1 MNFFYLWD
9 SLGKTISQ
17 SLNALGFDVL
27 KEEIQFEIPKERS
40 LGDLSTN
47 IALKLSRLAKQNPQ
61 QLAEDIL
68 KVLQPRI
75 EEEFASVI
83 DKIFQKNGFIN
94 FSLKNE
100 YYYQCL
106 KELLIKQKDF
116 FKIRAPKDSV
126 RVLIEFVSANPTGP
140 LSVAHARQAA
150 VGDILANVLKEL
162 GYKVKKEYYINDEGV
177 RIDLLGKSVEA
188 RFKELKGEKADFPQ
202 DGYLGDYVYE
212 IASQMLEQKL
222 DKGFREYAV
231 DFILNDIKKDLKD
244 FGVEFDSWIS
254 QRQLMQNK
262 SIERVLSFLKKKGL
276 IYEEQGAIW
285 FKSTLLGDDKDRVL
299 RKKDGSYTYFAA
311 DIVYHQNKYKRG
323 FDWLINLWGPDHH
336 GYIGRMK
343 ACIQALGKNPRSLSV
358 IIVQLVTLLREGKV
372 VPMSTRRAN
381 YVTLREILDEVG
393 KDAGRFFFITRR
405 TDSHLDFDLALAK
418 KQLPQNPVYYI
429 QYAYARINSI
439 FLKENNI
446 INLEPKKINYALLK
460 EEEEIQLLRTINE
473 FGLHLNIVLRT
484 LDPYMLSV
492 YLQKLAEDFHRF
504 YDRHRILSEDEQ
516 LRTARLA
523 LAKGSFLVLS
533 KGLKLLGIS
542 LPEKM

>member
-126 RVLIEFVSANPTGP
+126 RVLVEFVSANPTGP

>member
-126 RVLIEFVSANPTGP
+126 RVLVEFVSANPTGP

-262 SIERVLSFLKKKGL
+262 SIERVLSFLKKKDL